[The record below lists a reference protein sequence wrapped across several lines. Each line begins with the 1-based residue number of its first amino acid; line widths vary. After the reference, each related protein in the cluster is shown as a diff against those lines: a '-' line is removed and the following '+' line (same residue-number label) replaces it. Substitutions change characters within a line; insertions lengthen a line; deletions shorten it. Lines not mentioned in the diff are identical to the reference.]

1 MVGTAPR
8 AAYPRAN
15 SSCCMQAACLQAVPL
30 WRVRL
35 KHMAR
40 ILRHYRGR
48 FNTIVA
54 FRPCGW
60 AHHTG
65 APPTRPFQAQH
76 LRTCFIHT
84 C

>member
-1 MVGTAPR
+1 M
-8 AAYPRAN
+8 
-15 SSCCMQAACLQAVPL
+15 CMHVQAACLQAVPL

-65 APPTRPFQAQH
+65 ACPPFPSQA
-76 LRTCFIHT
+76 
-84 C
+84 